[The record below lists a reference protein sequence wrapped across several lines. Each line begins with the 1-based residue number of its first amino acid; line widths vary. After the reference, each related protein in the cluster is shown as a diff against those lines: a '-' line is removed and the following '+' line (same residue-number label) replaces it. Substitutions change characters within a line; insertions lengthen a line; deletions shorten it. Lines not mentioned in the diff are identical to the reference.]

1 MKYGLEEQH
10 LFEIIDIIKS
20 HPNVQEIILFGSRA
34 MGNFRPG
41 SDIDIALKG
50 DQLQLKDVLK
60 MSVEI
65 DDLLILNKVDLVIFH
80 TITETMLKDH
90 INKVG
95 ISLWK
100 SPT

>member
-10 LFEIIDIIKS
+10 LFEIINIIKS

-90 INKVG
+90 INRVG

-100 SPT
+100 SPA